1 MKKKA
6 VKITYHTLMKKAWVE
21 SKEGAKKQASDQND
35 ETPYYEIENV
45 LDYILSI
52 KRLRNKFYDLKDNK
66 FCYIDSVTKEVPPDG
81 DIIIY
86 TGVFESARDE
96 FRPNLVDKKTGE
108 KRSNPKAISEGDIE
122 RTHFCVKI
130 DKNQTKEVY
139 VFLERNFYGV
149 NIHNLTNYI
158 SKFAEKLLKK
168 NNKKKFYTIINYQI
182 SNADFLNEL
191 QNLQRTVVAEVHFS
205 KQLLGGQCL
214 GFSNRLISL
223 QNDLILTAKASR
235 GDSIKETV
243 VDIWNYSRG
252 KNSPISRIRVKGVD
266 PNNHDI
272 LLDTSLMCKADMVEI
287 ERNDDTGE
295 INSFQLFNAMKNI
308 ANSY

>member
-66 FCYIDSVTKEVPPDG
+66 FCYIDSVTKEVLPDE

-122 RTHFCVKI
+122 RTHF
-130 DKNQTKEVY
+130 
-139 VFLERNFYGV
+139 LR
-149 NIHNLTNYI
+149 
-158 SKFAEKLLKK
+158 
-168 NNKKKFYTIINYQI
+168 
-182 SNADFLNEL
+182 
-191 QNLQRTVVAEVHFS
+191 
-205 KQLLGGQCL
+205 
-214 GFSNRLISL
+214 
-223 QNDLILTAKASR
+223 
-235 GDSIKETV
+235 
-243 VDIWNYSRG
+243 
-252 KNSPISRIRVKGVD
+252 
-266 PNNHDI
+266 
-272 LLDTSLMCKADMVEI
+272 
-287 ERNDDTGE
+287 
-295 INSFQLFNAMKNI
+295 
-308 ANSY
+308 